1 MFVKVK
7 ILNSNKYVYVNE
19 KQIITIEQSDFE
31 EGVCFIRTVK
41 ETFEINKPLEE
52 VLKML
57 DSSESIV

>member
-1 MFVKVK
+1 MFIKVK
-7 ILNSNKYVYVNE
+7 ILFMNKYVYVNE
-19 KQIITIEQSDFE
+19 KQIITIEQSDYE
-31 EGVCFIRTVK
+31 QNVCFIKTVK